1 LISLACPSCG
11 HENFDP
17 AKQCVCGYHA
27 DEAFTAGYHEKKN
40 LPVKEIRRKE
50 LKNLVKPK
58 VDNPVDDVVIKEVDS
73 WVFSFSP
80 ADKCIYL
87 GTPAL
92 QSFRLILSV
101 NDLEE
106 ILESIYRN
114 TGEEKTLRKLR
125 LAAEELPD
133 LIEKV
138 HRLIEDKR
146 SKMNITF
153 ELHELQEIADLIT
166 SKLND

>member
-11 HENFDP
+11 HEGFNP

-27 DEAFTAGYHEKKN
+27 YETFAESPDEKKK
-40 LPVKEIRRKE
+40 LSVKEIRRKE

-58 VDNPVDDVVIKEVDS
+58 VETQPGEIVIKEVDS

-80 ADKCIYL
+80 VDKCIYL

-92 QSFRLILSV
+92 QSFKLTLTLE
-101 NDLEE
+101 DLEE
-106 ILESIYRN
+106 LLESVYQH
-114 TGEEKTLRKLR
+114 TGEEKTIKKLR
-125 LAAEELPD
+125 LSAEKLPD

-138 HRLIEDKR
+138 HKLIEDKR

-166 SKLND
+166 TKLND

>member
-1 LISLACPSCG
+1 LISLVCPSCG

-27 DEAFTAGYHEKKN
+27 DEGFTAGSVEKKKISI
-40 LPVKEIRRKE
+40 KEIRRKE
-50 LKNLVKPK
+50 LKTLIKPK
-58 VDNPVDDVVIKEVDS
+58 TENPIDEIVIKEVDS

-80 ADKCIYL
+80 ADKRIYL
-87 GTPAL
+87 GTAAL
-92 QSFRLILSV
+92 QSFKLMFTI

-106 ILESIYRN
+106 MLESIYLH
-114 TGEEKTLRKLR
+114 TGEGKTIRKLQ
-125 LAAEELPD
+125 LSAEELPD

-138 HRLIEDKR
+138 YRLIEDKR

-166 SKLND
+166 TKLT

>member
-1 LISLACPSCG
+1 LISLVCPSCG

-27 DEAFTAGYHEKKN
+27 DEAFTTGAAEKKKIS
-40 LPVKEIRRKE
+40 VREIRRKE

-58 VDNPVDDVVIKEVDS
+58 SENPVDDVVIKEVDS
-73 WVFSFSP
+73 WAFSFSP

-92 QSFRLILSV
+92 QSFKLTLTLD
-101 NDLEE
+101 DLEE
-106 ILESIYRN
+106 LLESVYQH
-114 TGEEKTLRKLR
+114 TGEEKTIKKLR
-125 LAAEELPD
+125 MSAEELPD

-138 HRLIEDKR
+138 YKLIEDKR

-166 SKLND
+166 TKLND